1 MPKFIKITSAS
12 KTTYTINTNQIVY
25 LRPTSQDESSEGGK
39 TFIKLSDGTSLYSM
53 SSIENI
59 FIEITSTE

>member
-1 MPKFIKITSAS
+1 MSKFIKITSES

-25 LRPTSQDESSEGGK
+25 LRPTSQDESYKGAK
-39 TFIKLSDGTSLYSM
+39 TFIKLADGTSLYSM

-59 FIEITSTE
+59 VSEITLNE